1 MVMRKLSKLD
11 PECIY
16 GRDVEGTIVSIRS
29 LKGKPG
35 KMVCVQGKLVSIEE
49 QPLNNGDINLI
60 LNISNDTDFIRFKLY
75 TRKEDKEF
83 AYENIKI
90 SNIYKVKGIA
100 FYDKLICKYSL
111 KDVLGI
117 KDISLNPE

>member
-1 MVMRKLSKLD
+1 MIRNEQQLD
-11 PECIY
+11 PECLY
-16 GRDVEGTIVSIRS
+16 GKKVEGAIVSIRS

-49 QPLNNGDINLI
+49 QSLDNGDTNLI
-60 LNISNDTDFIRFKLY
+60 LNISDDTGFIRFKLY

-117 KDISLNPE
+117 KDISLYPE